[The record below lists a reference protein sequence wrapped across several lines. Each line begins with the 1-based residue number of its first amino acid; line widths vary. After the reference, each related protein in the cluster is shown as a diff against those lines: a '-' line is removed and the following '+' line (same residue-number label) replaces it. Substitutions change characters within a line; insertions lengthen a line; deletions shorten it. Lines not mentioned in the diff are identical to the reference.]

1 MPEKKGLQY
10 YKDWIYIVVFVITI
24 AGFVGKAALLSDQV
38 ERNAQAIEEAN
49 LKVMIYKLEQIEGK
63 VDLIYE
69 ILMER

>member
-1 MPEKKGLQY
+1 MKKGLQY

-63 VDLIYE
+63 VDQIYK
-69 ILMER
+69 LLTER